1 MNTEI
6 VQAAEKSGSSTPAG
20 LGAPAERLSARAK
33 LLAAAGELF
42 YEEGVQSVGIEKVIE
57 RAGVAKATLYGNFK
71 GKDDLVRAY
80 LAERQSVRQANILAR
95 QARVSEPRD
104 KLLAVFDALADTLAQ
119 PGYRGCAFV
128 RASAEMRPESA
139 GRAVCDSAR
148 QWTRTLFTDLARAA
162 GAGEPELLAH
172 QLVLLYDG
180 ASVSAQMDGDRAGAK
195 AARAVAAQ
203 MVEAACGKQAK

>member
-1 MNTEI
+1 MNTHIAQSAEI
-6 VQAAEKSGSSTPAG
+6 AAAG
-20 LGAPAERLSARAK
+20 GPEGAIAPGERLSARAK

-80 LAERQSVRQANILAR
+80 LEERHAVRQANILAR
-95 QARVSEPRD
+95 QAQADDPRG
-104 KLLAVFDALADTLAQ
+104 KLLAIFDALDDSLAR

-139 GRAVCDSAR
+139 GRAVCENAR
-148 QWTRTLFTDLARAA
+148 KWTRELFAGLAREA
-162 GAGEPELLAH
+162 GARDPELLAH

-180 ASVSAQMDGDRAGAK
+180 ASVSAQMDQDRAGAR

-203 MVEAACGKQAK
+203 MVDAACGKLPA